1 MFNILYNG
9 INLKTFKGGCNM
21 TTFFSPENSWALW
34 SILVCITAISIYLE
48 QTYKW
53 ASKVTGAI
61 IGLVIA
67 MILANLRIIPTDAPT
82 YDVVWGYVVPLAIP
96 LLLFNANI
104 KRIWKESG
112 RMMIIFILSSVGTL
126 IGTFIAFMLL
136 KNNIPQLYK
145 MAAMMTGSYIGG
157 GVNFAAMAE
166 SFATPGEWV
175 SALVVADNLNMAL
188 YFFVLL
194 AIPSIGFFKKHFTHP
209 YVDAIEQNIDTSEG
223 ETLAAKYW
231 GRKDISLKDIAFA
244 VAIAFAIVWLSTEIA
259 GYLEKII
266 PTGNFALDLANGLL
280 GNKYLLITTF
290 TMLLATYFPN
300 FMSNINGAQEI
311 GTFLIYIFLVVIG
324 VPASLQLI
332 LSRSPLL
339 LVFTGVIVIVN
350 MTFSLLV
357 GKLFKFNLEEIL
369 IASNANIGG
378 PTTAVAMA
386 IAKGWNKLIGPAML
400 AGVFG
405 YIIGNYLGIFMGN
418 LLKFM

>member
-1 MFNILYNG
+1 MGTL
-9 INLKTFKGGCNM
+9 INADNT
-21 TTFFSPENSWALW
+21 WALW
-34 SILVCITAISIYLE
+34 AILVGIAAISIYLE

-61 IGLVIA
+61 IGLIIA
-67 MILANLRIIPTDAPT
+67 MVLANFKVIPTDAPT
-82 YDVVWGYVVPLAIP
+82 YDAVWGYVVPLGIP

-104 KRIWKESG
+104 KKIWRESG
-112 RMMIIFILSSVGTL
+112 RIMIIFLLSSIGTL
-126 IGTFIAFMLL
+126 LGTFVSFMLL
-136 KNNIPQLYK
+136 RNHIPDLYK

-166 SFATPGEWV
+166 SFGTSGDWI
-175 SALVVADNLNMAL
+175 SALTVADNLLMAV

-194 AIPSIGFFKKHFTHP
+194 AIPSISFFQKKFKHP
-209 YVDAIEQNIDTSEG
+209 HMDEVEGNVDTAEG

-231 GRKDISLKDIAFA
+231 GRKEISLKDIAFA
-244 VAIAFAIVWLSTEIA
+244 VAISFAIVWVSTELASIL
-259 GYLEKII
+259 GRVI
-266 PTGNFALDLANGLL
+266 PTGNFIYNLFNGFL

-290 TMLLATYFPN
+290 TMLLATYMPN
-300 FMSNINGAQEI
+300 FMSSIHGAQEI

-332 LSRSPLL
+332 LTRSPLL
-339 LVFTGVIVIVN
+339 LVFTGIIVLVN
-350 MTFSLLV
+350 MIVTLLL

-369 IASNANIGG
+369 LASNANIGG

-386 IAKGWNKLIGPAML
+386 IAKGWNKLIGPIML

-418 LLKFM
+418 LLQYQIGRAHV